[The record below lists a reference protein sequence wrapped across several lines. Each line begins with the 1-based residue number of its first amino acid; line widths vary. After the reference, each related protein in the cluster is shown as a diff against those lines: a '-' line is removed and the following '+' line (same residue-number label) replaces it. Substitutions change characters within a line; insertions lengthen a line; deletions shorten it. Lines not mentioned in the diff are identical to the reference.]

1 MELID
6 VGVLCLYNTVLCRME
21 ELILC
26 ESLGMWGYAYA
37 GSVGCVFE
45 RVYIVICLLI
55 CSAVGNCSV
64 WSL

>member
-1 MELID
+1 MELMD

-45 RVYIVICLLI
+45 TESI
-55 CSAVGNCSV
+55 CSYMFAYF
-64 WSL
+64 

>member
-6 VGVLCLYNTVLCRME
+6 VSVLHLYNTVLWKME

-26 ESLGMWGYAYA
+26 ESLGMWSYYAYT

-45 RVYIVICLLI
+45 TESIY
-55 CSAVGNCSV
+55 SYMFAYF
-64 WSL
+64 

>member
-1 MELID
+1 M
-6 VGVLCLYNTVLCRME
+6 GVLCLYNTVLCRME

-45 RVYIVICLLI
+45 TESI
-55 CSAVGNCSV
+55 CSYMFAYF
-64 WSL
+64 